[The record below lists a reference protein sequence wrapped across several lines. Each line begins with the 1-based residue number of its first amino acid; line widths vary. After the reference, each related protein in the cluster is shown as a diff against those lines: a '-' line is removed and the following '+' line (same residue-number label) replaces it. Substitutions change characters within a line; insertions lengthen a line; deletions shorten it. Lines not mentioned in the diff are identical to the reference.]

1 MLQKVRDFFVFS
13 CYTGLAYIDVTEL
26 KPQNIIGGIDG
37 TKWIKTSRA
46 KTDTSVNVPLLKPA
60 LIILEKYLSEKERPI
75 RETIFPWISN
85 QEINR
90 SLKIIAEVC
99 SIKKHLT
106 FHLARHTFA
115 TTVTLINGVPIE
127 SISKMLGHTKLSTTM
142 IYAKV
147 TQSKIGSDMQILQ
160 NKLDALNSNT
170 KMKAV

>member
-1 MLQKVRDFFVFS
+1 M
-13 CYTGLAYIDVTEL
+13 
-26 KPQNIIGGIDG
+26 
-37 TKWIKTSRA
+37 KWIKTSRA
-46 KTDTSVNVPLLKPA
+46 KTDTGVNVPLLKPA
-60 LIILEKYLSEKERPI
+60 SIILDKYLNEKERLI
-75 RETIFPWISN
+75 RETIFPWVSN

-99 SIKKHLT
+99 TIKKHLT